1 MARPLRIEYPGAL
14 YHVTSRGNA
23 RADIVGDDGDR
34 QIFVDTLSATVDR
47 FGWLCHAW
55 CLMDHHYHVLV
66 VTPAP
71 NLSRG
76 MRHLNGV
83 FTQRLNRR
91 HGRVG
96 HVFQGRYKAILV
108 ERAPHLLELCRYVVL
123 NPVRAG
129 MARRVRDWRWSSYR
143 GSAGL
148 ARARRFE
155 HRDWILAQFGAETDD
170 AVRSYRRFVADGIGA
185 PSPWDTLSGPD
196 VLGGA
201 AFRDALR
208 EKAGMTSSE
217 VPSRARRL
225 APATLAALR
234 RRHGDRGE
242 WMARAYREHGHTMR
256 RIADAAG
263 LHYSTVSKI
272 IKKWETQNNSTFKT

>member
-1 MARPLRIEYPGAL
+1 MARPLRIEFPGAL

-34 QIFVDTLSATVDR
+34 RIFVDTLSATVER
-47 FGWLCHAW
+47 LGWLCHAW
-55 CLMDHHYHVLV
+55 CLMGNHYHLLV
-66 VTPAP
+66 ETPAA

-76 MRHLNGV
+76 MRQLNGV

-96 HVFQGRYKAILV
+96 HVLQGRYKAILV
-108 ERAPHLLELCRYVVL
+108 EREPHLLELCRYVVL

-129 MARRVRDWRWSSYR
+129 MARRARDWRWSSFR

-148 ARARRFE
+148 VRPRRFE
-155 HRDWILAQFGAETDD
+155 HGDWLLAQFGGDEGV

-185 PSPWDTLSGPD
+185 SSPWDSLSGPD
-196 VLGGA
+196 VLGGD
-201 AFRDALR
+201 AFREGLR
-208 EKAGMTSSE
+208 AAAGTTSAE
-217 VPSRARRL
+217 VPLRARLL
-225 APATLAALR
+225 APASLDALR
-234 RRHGDRGE
+234 RRHRERGE

-256 RIADAAG
+256 EIAEAAG
-263 LHYSTVSKI
+263 LHYSSVSKI
-272 IKKWETQNNSTFKT
+272 VKEWEGRKNSTFKT